1 MEILFIIDFKIYN
14 VLIEYLISIK
24 NKIPKSR
31 IIVYKNSE
39 DVVYNKTNYYIFF
52 GIHFVNYPVISESNV
67 YYINLEQLS
76 RDGTHSRNNML
87 YWVIKF
93 KDLKCKMLDYSNEN
107 CNILKKH
114 NIQSKYLPYQV
125 NLEEVYNYNKEYDF
139 VFCCTWNN
147 RIENIYKPLSLVF
160 TKNFSIGKPILWG
173 AERDN
178 ILLKSKVLINIH
190 HIEKDYF
197 ILEEIRI
204 TRCILNKVIVI
215 SEESLN
221 HDNYLLS
228 KYVIFTNY
236 DNIIAKTTEVLNNYD
251 YYYDLLYK
259 DLDVDKINNEL
270 EKYIIDL
277 IQKN

>member
-1 MEILFIIDFKIYN
+1 MEILFIIDFKIYS
-14 VLIEYLISIK
+14 VLIEYLTSIK
-24 NKIPKSR
+24 NKIPNSR

-52 GIHFVNYPVISESNV
+52 GIHFVTYPVISESNV

-87 YWVIKF
+87 YWVFKF
-93 KDLKCKMLDYSNEN
+93 KDLKCKLLDYSDEN

-114 NIQSKYLPYQV
+114 NMQSQYLPYQV
-125 NLEEVYNYNKEYDF
+125 NLEEIHNYKKEFDF

-173 AERDN
+173 TERDN
-178 ILLKSKVLINIH
+178 ILFKSKVLINIH

-221 HDNYLLS
+221 HQNYILS

-277 IQKN
+277 IPVN